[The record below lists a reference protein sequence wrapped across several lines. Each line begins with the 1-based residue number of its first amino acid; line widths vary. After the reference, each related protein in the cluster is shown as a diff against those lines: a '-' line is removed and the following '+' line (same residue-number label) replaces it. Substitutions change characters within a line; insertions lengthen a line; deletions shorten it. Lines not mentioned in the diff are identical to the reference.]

1 MNKNIFLLAGL
12 AIAIAFTGCTKGFE
26 DLNTNPNEPSSV
38 SPGFLLTA
46 SQKRIMDEMNDSFW
60 GSRRGMQLPQYWASN
75 QYSNESRYAFRT
87 EVTNASWRDFY
98 AGPLQDLQTIV
109 DLNTDSPDD
118 VSGFG
123 SNGNQI
129 AVAKLLQAWTYQMMT
144 DAWGPIPMTEALQG
158 GDNKTPAY
166 DDQATVYAGILTLI
180 DDAMNAMDDG
190 PGPQGDQV
198 YGGNMMMW
206 EKFANTL
213 KLRVA
218 MRMSDVAPDQAKG
231 VGETALSGGMII
243 AANEENAQFPY
254 INAAPNNHP
263 VNEDYKTRND
273 FAASNTMVDWL
284 TEMNDPRIGVYFNPA
299 ANDTTGAFIGE
310 VYGLSEDSAAVT
322 DFDDVSQRGDLILTG
337 DFPGIF
343 FDAAQTH
350 FLCAEAAE
358 RGWANTPLD
367 AEGHYNA
374 AVTLSMQWWGLTD
387 ADAINAYLGQADVAY
402 STAPGDWKQKIGS
415 QKWAALYMQG
425 HEAWAEYRRLDAPTL
440 NPCAEG
446 ALDGNGDV
454 PSRFYYPLDEQTLN
468 NESWSAG
475 VTALGGQDDQDTKLW
490 WDVN

>member
-158 GDNKTPAY
+158 GENKTPAY

-231 VGETALSGGMII
+231 VGEAALSGGMII

-284 TEMNDPRIGVYFNPA
+284 TAMNDPRLGVYFNPA
-299 ANDTTGAFIGE
+299 ANTGTFIGE

-322 DFDDVSQRGDLILTG
+322 DFDDVSQRGDAILAG
-337 DFPGIF
+337 DFAGIF

-358 RGWANTPLD
+358 RGWAGTPLD

-387 ADAINAYLGQADVAY
+387 TDAINAYLAQADVAY
-402 STAPGDWKQKIGS
+402 ATAPGDWKQKIGS

-468 NESWSAG
+468 NDSWAG
-475 VTALGGQDDQDTKLW
+475 GVALLGGPDGQDTKLW

>member
-1 MNKNIFLLAGL
+1 
-12 AIAIAFTGCTKGFE
+12 
-26 DLNTNPNEPSSV
+26 
-38 SPGFLLTA
+38 PGFLLTA

-158 GDNKTPAY
+158 GENKTPAY

-284 TEMNDPRIGVYFNPA
+284 TAMNDPRLGVYFNPA

-322 DFDDVSQRGDLILTG
+322 DFDDVSQRGDAILAG

-358 RGWANTPLD
+358 RGWANTPLGD
-367 AEGHYNA
+367 AEAHYNA

-387 ADAINAYLGQADVAY
+387 ADAINAYLAQADVAY
-402 STAPGDWKQKIGS
+402 STAPGDWRQKIGS

-446 ALDGNGDV
+446 ALEGDGDV

-468 NESWSAG
+468 NDSWAAG
-475 VTALGGQDDQDTKLW
+475 VALLGGPDGQDTKLW

>member
-12 AIAIAFTGCTKGFE
+12 AIAIAFTGCTKDFE

-158 GDNKTPAY
+158 GENKTPAY
-166 DDQATVYAGILTLI
+166 DDQATVYAGILALI
-180 DDAMNAMDDG
+180 DDAVNAMDDG

-231 VGETALSGGMII
+231 VGETALSSGMII

-284 TEMNDPRIGVYFNPA
+284 TAMNDPRLGVYFNPA
-299 ANDTTGAFIGE
+299 ANTGTFIGE

-322 DFDDVSQRGDLILTG
+322 DFDDVSQRGDAILAG

-468 NESWSAG
+468 NDSWSAG
-475 VTALGGQDDQDTKLW
+475 VTALGGADNQDTKLW

>member
-1 MNKNIFLLAGL
+1 MKKNIFLLAGL
-12 AIAIAFTGCTKGFE
+12 AIAVAFTGCTKDFE
-26 DLNTNPNEPSSV
+26 DINTNPNEPASV

-46 SQKRIMDEMNDSFW
+46 SQKRIMDEMTDSFW
-60 GSRRGMQLPQYWASN
+60 GSRRGMQLAQYWSSN
-75 QYSNESRYAFRT
+75 QYSNESRYQFRT
-87 EVTNASWRDFY
+87 EVTNGAWRDFY
-98 AGPLQDLQTIV
+98 AGPLQDLQLII
-109 DLNTDSPDD
+109 DLNTESPADY
-118 VSGFG
+118 GGYG

-129 AVAKLLQAWTYQMMT
+129 AVAKLLQAWTYQMLT

-158 GDNKTPAY
+158 VTNTTPAY
-166 DDQATVYAGILTLI
+166 DSQEQVYNGILGLI
-180 DDAMNAMDDG
+180 NDAMSSMDDG
-190 PGPQGDQV
+190 AGPQGDQV
-198 YGGNMMMW
+198 YGGDMMMW

-218 MRMSDVAPDQAKG
+218 MRMSDVAPDAAKA
-231 VGETALSGGMII
+231 VGEAALDGGMII
-243 AANEENAQFPY
+243 ATNEDNAQFPY
-254 INAAPNNHP
+254 IDAAPNNNP
-263 VNEDYKTRND
+263 LNEDYKTRND

-284 TEMNDPRIGVYFNPA
+284 SAMNDPRLGVYFNPA
-299 ANDTTGAFIGE
+299 VGTGTFVGE

-337 DFPGIF
+337 NFPGIL

-358 RGWANTPLD
+358 RGWANTPLG
-367 AEGHYNA
+367 AEAHYNA

-387 ADAINAYLGQADVAY
+387 DVAINDYLAQADVAY
-402 STAPGDWKQKIGS
+402 TTAPGDWKQKIGS

-440 NPCAEG
+440 NACAEG
-446 ALDGNGDV
+446 ALDGDGSV

-468 NESWSAG
+468 GSGYATG
-475 VTALGGQDDQDTKLW
+475 LDALGGADGLNTKLW

>member
-158 GDNKTPAY
+158 GENKTPAY

-190 PGPQGDQV
+190 AGPQGDQV

-231 VGETALSGGMII
+231 VGEAALSGGMII

-284 TEMNDPRIGVYFNPA
+284 TAMNDPRLGVYFNPA
-299 ANDTTGAFIGE
+299 ANTGTFIGE

-322 DFDDVSQRGDLILTG
+322 DFDDVSQRGDAILAG
-337 DFPGIF
+337 DFAGIF

-358 RGWANTPLD
+358 RGWAGTPLD

-387 ADAINAYLGQADVAY
+387 TDAINAYLAQADVAY
-402 STAPGDWKQKIGS
+402 ATAPGDWKQKIGS

-468 NESWSAG
+468 NDSWAG
-475 VTALGGQDDQDTKLW
+475 GVALLGGPDGQDTKLW